1 MLNDKS
7 KNWIK
12 GLSNTRWNAKK
23 GIWEVYYLDED
34 TDKRV
39 WGELD
44 VDCSTTIRALRT
56 TDQFTCYLYG
66 EPDSGTLDVRSTL
79 LLEDGKYHVVED
91 DGVVRVE
98 TDSEDEWDST
108 PHANL
113 QRGRI
118 TGAVSLLRQL
128 GEAKPAPR
136 FNTPIYRVSTDP
148 DNYMA
153 NVSCVYVDE
162 HGMLDG
168 RIAPDNGED
177 RDGARYFWTAEDA
190 AKGIPGYMEEYV
202 FPVIREDAK
211 EAEAIEDGRL
221 KALARLEAIRAAHAR
236 SGDTA
241 KKATGKTRTKKGSK

>member
-1 MLNDKS
+1 MLNDNAKI
-7 KNWIK
+7 WIK
-12 GLSNTRWNAKK
+12 GLSSTRWNAKK
-23 GIWEVYYLDED
+23 GIWEVYYLDDD
-34 TDKRV
+34 TGKRT

-44 VDCSTTIRALRT
+44 FDGSTTIRALRT

-66 EPDSGTLDVRSTL
+66 EPTSGTLDVRSTL
-79 LLEDGKYHVVED
+79 LLEDGKYHVVAD
-91 DGVVRVE
+91 DGVVRDE

-118 TGAVSLLRQL
+118 AGAVSLLRQL

-136 FNTPIYRVSTDP
+136 FNTPIYRVSAQDT
-148 DNYMA
+148 YMA
-153 NVSCVYVDE
+153 IVSCVYVDE

-168 RIAPDNGED
+168 RIAPDNGAD
-177 RDGARYFWTAEDA
+177 RDGDRYFWTAEDA

-221 KALARLEAIRAAHAR
+221 EALARLEAISAARAR

-241 KKATGKTRTKKGSK
+241 KKATGKTRTKKGRK